1 MSMFKRRGAR
11 KDQFVFTVHIHSL
24 HINLPDNTLTKI
36 VVKRGS
42 KSEESSPGRIF
53 SQEAVYEYVLETAT
67 SLYFKQDSFLK
78 KNLQVILYNLETP
91 KPTKAGLVKVNHI

>member
-1 MSMFKRRGAR
+1 MAMFKRRGAR
-11 KDQFVFTVHIHSL
+11 KEKFAFTVHIHSL
-24 HINLPDNTLTKI
+24 HIKLPDNTLTKI

-53 SQEAVYEYVLETAT
+53 SQEAVYEYVLEAVT

-78 KNLQVILYNLETP
+78 KSLQVILYNLETH
-91 KPTKAGLVKVNHI
+91 KPTKAGLVEVNDI